1 MRAAVS
7 LLVLL
12 AVGLPPREASAGSP
26 LAQLPEEPK
35 PFRSIRCF
43 TPERVL
49 PAITHLDSFYE
60 WTYAPKLPHTLPC
73 PRPRAAVIAGAFADE
88 AQAQRA
94 LAELRGR
101 ELPFGYPLVV
111 APLELWLELPVR
123 RVAVVVGLFQ
133 RRADADAWQR
143 THPGFTQVRV
153 LRSANDGRPDPWRV
167 VRLSASGPVPAYSER
182 QAVRLSNRDAGKFS
196 GSRLAP
202 ICDAPGDGLFAVPT
216 KQFDDAIDGKKG
228 EHEDKDAI
236 NMIPIRCG
244 KKLAYVDRLAT
255 TYQAV
260 FWTDRAG
267 TRRITQITG
276 EGCGFTMFA
285 TAVVDPSGKRTV
297 KYETPLVH
305 DGC

>member
-1 MRAAVS
+1 MRAAIS

-12 AVGLPPREASAGSP
+12 AVGLLPRETSARSAP
-26 LAQLPEEPK
+26 AQLPEEAK

-60 WTYAPKLPHTLPC
+60 WTYASKLPHALPC
-73 PRPRAAVIAGAFADE
+73 PRPRAAVIAGAFVDE
-88 AQAQRA
+88 TQAQRA
-94 LAELRGR
+94 VAELRGR
-101 ELPFGYPLVV
+101 ELPFGYPVVV
-111 APLELWLELPVR
+111 APLDLWLDLPVR

-133 RRADADAWQR
+133 RREDADAWQR

-153 LRSANDGRPDPWRV
+153 LRSANDGRADPWRV
-167 VRLSASGPVPAYSER
+167 IRLSASGPVPAYSER
-182 QAVRLSNRDAGKFS
+182 QAVRLSHRDAGTFPP
-196 GSRLAP
+196 SRRVP
-202 ICDAPGDGLFAVPT
+202 ICHAPAHGLFALPT
-216 KQFDDAIDGKKG
+216 KQFDDAIDGKEG
-228 EHEDKDAI
+228 EHVDRDGI
-236 NMIPIRCG
+236 NLIPIRCG
-244 KKLAYVDRLAT
+244 TKLSYVDRLAT

-276 EGCGFTMFA
+276 HGCGFTMFA
-285 TAVVDPSGKRTV
+285 TAVVDPSGQRTV
-297 KYETPLVH
+297 KYETPLVY